1 MENENKKVQAPQTE
15 EVQDINEIIAVRR
28 QKLEDLRADGKDPYE
43 VVKYDVTATAKDIF
57 NDYAN
62 YEGKTVSIAGRI
74 MSKRVMGKASFIH
87 VQDNTDKIQSYVR
100 IDALGEEAYAA
111 FKKLDIGDIV
121 GIVGEVFT
129 THKGE
134 VSVKALEYKLL
145 SKSLLPLPEKYHG
158 LKDQDTRYR
167 QRYVDLI
174 VNPEVKDTFVKRSK
188 IITAIREYL
197 NEKGY
202 IEVDTPILNTIPSG
216 ANARPFITHHNT
228 LDIDM
233 YLRIAPELY
242 LKRLIVGGFDK
253 VYEMGRLF
261 RNEGMDTKHNP
272 EFTTIE

>member
-188 IITAIREYL
+188 IITTIREYL

-233 YLRIAPELY
+233 YLRIETELY
-242 LKRLIVGGFDK
+242 LKRLIVGGMNR
-253 VYEMGRLF
+253 V
-261 RNEGMDTKHNP
+261 
-272 EFTTIE
+272 